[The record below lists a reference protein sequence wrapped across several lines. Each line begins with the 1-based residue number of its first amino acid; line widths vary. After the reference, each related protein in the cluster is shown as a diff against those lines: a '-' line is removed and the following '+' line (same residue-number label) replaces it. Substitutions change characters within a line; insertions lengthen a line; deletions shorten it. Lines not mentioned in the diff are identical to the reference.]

1 MNAEGLEYPTT
12 IAEMQAMLESQ
23 ARYFETQL
31 AKRDSTIELLRE
43 QLRLL
48 QAQRFGASS
57 ERVAEGQ
64 FQLFNEAELEALSE
78 DETSEPDI
86 IEVPAHRRV
95 RPRRKPI
102 PEHLPRVPVVHDL
115 EEHEKFCP
123 HDGAA
128 LKVIDSEVSEQ
139 LDIIPATVQ
148 VLEHRRLT
156 YACPCCKR
164 HVKTAPMTRQPIP
177 KSLASPGLLAYAAT
191 SKFVDSLPLYRQ
203 VQIFARLGIDLSRA
217 TLATWM
223 VRCGQL
229 VQPLIN
235 LLREELLAGPYLH
248 MDESTL
254 QVLKEAGKA
263 PESKSY
269 LWVQHS
275 GASVHPIVLF
285 DYDPTRSGE
294 VPKRLLEGFEGA
306 LHTDGYD
313 GYNLAVRELFLV
325 HLFCWAHV
333 RRKVVDALKAQGLN
347 PKKLPAKPP
356 DKARRALKLLGLI
369 KTLYAIERR
378 IKDHPPDERY
388 RVRQAEA
395 IPVLEALKCY
405 ADEIRPK
412 VTPQSLLGKAL
423 TYMHNLWPGL
433 VRYTEDGRYSIDNN
447 IVENAIRPFCLG
459 RKNWLFADTVAGANS
474 SANLYSLIATAKA
487 NGLEPYAYLRHVF
500 TELPKAETVEAIE
513 ALLPTRIDPS
523 VLDNNRA

>member
-1 MNAEGLEYPTT
+1 MTGEGLALPND
-12 IAEMQAMLESQ
+12 IAELQAMLEAQ
-23 ARYFETQL
+23 ARHFETQL
-31 AKRDSTIELLRE
+31 SKRDATIELLRE

-48 QAQRFGASS
+48 QAQRFGPSS

-78 DETSEPDI
+78 DEISESDT

-102 PEHLPRVPVVHDL
+102 PAHLPRVPVVHDL

-123 HDGAA
+123 HDGTA
-128 LKVIDSEVSEQ
+128 LKVIDTEICEQ

-164 HVKTAPMTRQPIP
+164 HVKTAAMTPQPIP
-177 KSLASPGLLAYAAT
+177 KSLAGPGLLAYCAT
-191 SKFVDSLPLYRQ
+191 SKFVDALPLYRQ
-203 VQIFARLGIDLSRA
+203 IQIFARLGVDLSRA

-229 VQPLIN
+229 IQPLIN
-235 LLREELLAGPYLH
+235 LLREELLSSAYIH
-248 MDESTL
+248 MDETTL

-275 GASVHPIVLF
+275 GASAHPIVLF

-313 GYNLAVRELFLV
+313 GYNPAVCELFLIQ
-325 HLFCWAHV
+325 LFCWAHV
-333 RRKVVDALKAQGLN
+333 RRKLVDALKAQGLN
-347 PKKLPAKPP
+347 PRTLPATPP
-356 DKARRALKLLGLI
+356 DKARRTLKVLGFI

-378 IKDHPPDERY
+378 IKGRPPDERY

-395 IPVLEALKCY
+395 VPVLDELKRY
-405 ADEIRPK
+405 ADEIRPR
-412 VTPQSLLGKAL
+412 VTPQSKLGKAL

-447 IVENAIRPFCLG
+447 VVENAIRPYCLG
-459 RKNWLFADTVAGANS
+459 RKNWLFADTVAGASS
-474 SANLYSLIATAKA
+474 SANLYSLIATARA

-500 TELPKAETVEAIE
+500 AELPKAETLEAIE
-513 ALLPTRIDPS
+513 ALLPTRIDPN
-523 VLDNNRA
+523 VLKTNPA